1 MIDPSIA
8 ASLAGAGGLHGLPSS
23 APSPAPAGSTGGFG
37 EVLGKYLGEV
47 DSLQKQAD
55 TAIGGLATGDVKDV
69 HDVVLALNEADMAFK
84 LMLEVR
90 NKLVEA
96 YQEVSK
102 LQI

>member
-8 ASLAGAGGLHGLPSS
+8 ASLAGTGGLSSLPLQTP
-23 APSPAPAGSTGGFG
+23 AAPAGGGFG

-55 TAIGGLATGDVKDV
+55 SKIGGLATGEVKDV
-69 HDVVLALNEADMAFK
+69 HDVVLAMNEADMAFK

-102 LQI
+102 IQI